1 MLTKKEEDLFGRV
14 FIFKNSSSNPEKLMF
29 WKIIGFMTDADGQRK
44 VIARGDSEIKNFTL
58 KTEKTDCYINEEDLE
73 KNAMFVDNI
82 IRGIW
87 RACQGN
93 F

>member
-1 MLTKKEEDLFGRV
+1 MITKKEDDLLGRI
-14 FIFKNSSSNPEKLMF
+14 FIFKNSSSDPEKLMF
-29 WKIIGFMTDADGQRK
+29 WQIIGFMTDVDGQRK
-44 VIARGDSEIKNFTL
+44 VIVRGDSKIKDFTS
-58 KTEKTDCYINEEDLE
+58 ETDCYINEEDLE

>member
-1 MLTKKEEDLFGRV
+1 MLTKKEQDLLGRI
-14 FIFKNSSSNPEKLMF
+14 FISKDSPQDPEKLIF
-29 WKIIGFMTDADGQRK
+29 WKIIDFTTDEKDGQRK
-44 VIARGDSEIKNFTL
+44 AIVRRDSKIKNFTL
-58 KTEKTDCYINEEDLE
+58 ETDCYINEEDLE

>member
-14 FIFKNSSSNPEKLMF
+14 FISKNSSSDPEKLMF
-29 WKIIGFMTDADGQRK
+29 WKIIGFMTDVDGQRK
-44 VIARGDSEIKNFTL
+44 AIVRADSKIKNFTS
-58 KTEKTDCYINEEDLE
+58 ETDCYVNEEDLE

>member
-1 MLTKKEEDLFGRV
+1 MLTKKEQDLLGRI
-14 FIFKNSSSNPEKLMF
+14 FISKDSPQDPEKLIF
-29 WKIIGFMTDADGQRK
+29 WKIIDFTTDEKDGQRK
-44 VIARGDSEIKNFTL
+44 AIVRGDSKIKNFTL
-58 KTEKTDCYINEEDLE
+58 ETDCYINEEDLE